1 MLKTRYLE
9 DELEHLEKNNE
20 LCPSQINLIKKTWH
34 VSFNP
39 TTNKY
44 VYTHPKVKVAAKLR
58 AKLIAT
64 IPFQPQ
70 TEMERIELE
79 EKQKMRENV
88 CENLF
93 DV

>member
-1 MLKTRYLE
+1 MFKTRYLE
-9 DELEHLEKNNE
+9 DELEHLERNNE
-20 LCPSQINLIKKTWH
+20 LYASQINLIKKTWH

-39 TTNKY
+39 TTNKH
-44 VYTHPKVKVAAKLR
+44 VYTHPTVAAELR

-79 EKQKMRENV
+79 EKRKTKNA
-88 CENLF
+88 
-93 DV
+93 

>member
-20 LCPSQINLIKKTWH
+20 LYASQINLIKKNWH
-34 VSFNP
+34 LSFNP

-44 VYTHPKVKVAAKLR
+44 VYTDPTVVAELR

-79 EKQKMRENV
+79 EKRKTKNA
-88 CENLF
+88 
-93 DV
+93 